1 MATRWECPM
10 IADRTAG
17 DRALATEAYAM
28 AEKITAFKIGSDGGS
43 RIQQRNVVPFSQ
55 SRSR

>member
-1 MATRWECPM
+1 M